1 MSYAYRE
8 RDREWDE
15 YSRPSDHRGYTV
27 KRYVVSSEESRDR
40 ERERDFFRREDSGT
54 GDRELV
60 IRRRTE
66 PYESDYEIR
75 REYRTERDYERKLSI
90 ISLLELVLI
99 LQ

>member
-15 YSRPSDHRGYTV
+15 YSRPSEHRGSYTV
-27 KRYVVSSEESRDR
+27 KRYVVPSDDSRDR
-40 ERERDFFRREDSGT
+40 DRDFFRRDDSGT

-66 PYESDYEIR
+66 PYETDYEVR
-75 REYRTERDYERKLSI
+75 REYREHERE
-90 ISLLELVLI
+90 
-99 LQ
+99 